1 MPHVV
6 VTLGFPNDLNVS
18 VQETDIVYYC
28 KVVNDQSGKNH
39 PSAGS
44 VNTKPIK
51 LGSVVGVNRNA
62 NTIDVRVT
70 AHPTP
75 ILTAGDDYYL
85 FFSKDRRV
93 NHSGII
99 GYFIEAEYRNYTTLP
114 AEIFATAVDYVESS
128 K

>member
-39 PSAGS
+39 PNAGS

-51 LGSVVGVNRNA
+51 LGTVVSVDYNDK
-62 NTIDVRVT
+62 TIDVRTVT
-70 AHPTP
+70 HPTP
-75 ILTAGDDYYL
+75 TIDPNQNWYI